1 MVPLFTGFFRKKGL
15 KKHSS
20 RLQTGMIPLSG
31 IHSAT
36 VLMDSQDS
44 GAEKCIAE
52 MRAFFR
58 KAGVQPEI
66 LFIDTRSPRKR
77 KEGPVT
83 PEESTFLRKDMNW
96 YGRLKNEVLSS
107 RLGRQCDLY
116 MDLTA
121 RDDYPVIFIARAVKA
136 RFKAGCTSS
145 GDSPFDIAVTPPGQ
159 GEASSTEMFRSMA
172 KLLESIRI

>member
-1 MVPLFTGFFRKKGL
+1 
-15 KKHSS
+15 
-20 RLQTGMIPLSG
+20 MIPLSG

-83 PEESTFLRKDMNW
+83 PEESTFLRKDLNW

-121 RDDYPVIFIARAVKA
+121 RNDYPVIFIARAVKA
-136 RFKAGCTSS
+136 RFKTGCTSS